1 MTANCQ
7 QYNFRTFDKR
17 GRLLLKRS
25 CINRNMIYIVTAIY
39 AEAHPL
45 IIRFQL
51 KKEPS
56 HTRFQV
62 FLNEEASICL
72 IISGTGM
79 IPAAAAVSSIC
90 TEYGAGGRNLAEH
103 LQGDF
108 LLNVGVCGQ
117 IRGCGQSQSGGQAW
131 QTDMIPEKEAHSSES
146 VCRIGQVLL
155 CNKIREL
162 ATGRTFYP
170 DILYRHCFEEAPIL
184 TGPVPYHKTSQIE
197 TGEGDFC
204 LYDMEA
210 SAIYQAGAYY
220 FGPHQMG
227 FLKVISDEG
236 QPGNVTPQQVEHLI
250 AHNVETLSDY
260 IESLQLI
267 ARREYQDDPLF
278 QGRSGEVLERLCLDL
293 HCSSTM
299 SRSLRQ
305 HIRYCILAG
314 VDYGSVLDEMYREEK
329 LPCRDKREGKQCFE
343 ELKKRLL

>member
-39 AEAHPL
+39 TEAHPL

-90 TEYGAGGRNLAEH
+90 TEYGAGGRNHAEH

-108 LLNVGVCGQ
+108 LLNVGVCAQ
-117 IRGCGQSQSGGQAW
+117 IQGCGQIPGGGQI
-131 QTDMIPEKEAHSSES
+131 QDNGT
-146 VCRIGQVLL
+146 VFL

-162 ATGRTFYP
+162 VTGRTFYP
-170 DILYRHCFEEAPIL
+170 DILYRHCFEEAPIV
-184 TGPVPYHKTSQIE
+184 TGPAPYETSAQIK

-299 SRSLRQ
+299 SQSLRQ

-314 VDYGSVLDEMYREEK
+314 VDYGSVLDEMYREGK